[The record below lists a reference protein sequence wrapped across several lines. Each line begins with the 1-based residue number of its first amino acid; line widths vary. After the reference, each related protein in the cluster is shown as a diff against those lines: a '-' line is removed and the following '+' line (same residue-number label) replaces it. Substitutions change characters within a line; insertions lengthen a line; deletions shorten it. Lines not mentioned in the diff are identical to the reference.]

1 MIQRIAELLKEKKIE
16 GISEIRDESDRQGVR
31 VVIEIKRDFQADV
44 VLNQLYKYTPLQT
57 SFGMNMLAIYNG
69 RPMLLNLKDIIKAFI
84 EFREEV
90 IRRRTIFEL
99 NKARDRAHT
108 LVGLAIAV
116 ENIDPVIELIRTSPS
131 PQEAKDALLA
141 KAWPA
146 GDVEALVKL
155 IDEPDRKVENENLPK
170 LFFKPVNLGL
180 DTEAAI
186 SDEFGE
192 ILQLIRE
199 NKIKTRS
206 IVYEYDP
213 KDDNFVKNVPEKYQV
228 CRITAE
234 MIANYSDFEN
244 FLRDLYKHEHYLE
257 KANFTYKFTA

>member
-1 MIQRIAELLKEKKIE
+1 MEKYNIYFKKFQMAILIFVAAVGAIIFLIYKTVPEVQKIIDIQEQQKIQSASLADAERKL
-16 GISEIRDESDRQGVR
+16 
-31 VVIEIKRDFQADV
+31 AD
-44 VLNQLYKYTPLQT
+44 L
-57 SFGMNMLAIYNG
+57 
-69 RPMLLNLKDIIKAFI
+69 
-84 EFREEV
+84 
-90 IRRRTIFEL
+90 
-99 NKARDRAHT
+99 RA
-108 LVGLAIAV
+108 
-116 ENIDPVIELIRTSPS
+116 
-131 PQEAKDALLA
+131 DA
-141 KAWPA
+141 
-146 GDVEALVKL
+146 ER
-155 IDEPDRKVENENLPK
+155 RKVENENLPK

-257 KANFTYKFTA
+257 ISIIEVSPYEKNKRILLINLQLKLYAQRDPSTYIPAAAPAAEGADTSGADNKATKIPSPQKVDTTGGISPEATQ